1 MKKIIG
7 LSTFLLVFILAFY
20 TKAPVTHA
28 ETLDVTE
35 EILENVTEE
44 EALDVT
50 EEEISENV
58 TEEEALDVTEEDQE
72 NAPTIE
78 TRSIIRNAKW
88 GVASK
93 SKVADTYGSWKTCV
107 DDISLTGTV
116 ACSHATSVT
125 NSFTG
130 TLKIPIKDLD
140 LSLGFSTS
148 KTTQV
153 TLTKTAPADKG
164 KRVKILYR
172 PVFTTYLV
180 KQEMTV
186 GSKVLQTEN
195 LTAKQYSHM
204 QFDVVAYWLTNKVDF
219 VYNLRL
225 A

>member
-7 LSTFLLVFILAFY
+7 LSAFLLIFILAFY
-20 TKAPVTHA
+20 TKTPVTHA
-28 ETLDVTE
+28 ETL
-35 EILENVTEE
+35 ENVTEVE
-44 EALDVT
+44 TSEVTGETPENATELETPEVT
-50 EEEISENV
+50 EETPEN
-58 TEEEALDVTEEDQE
+58 TEVESL
-72 NAPTIE
+72 
-78 TRSIIRNAKW
+78 SIIRNAKW
-88 GVASK
+88 GIASK

-116 ACSHATSVT
+116 SCSHSTSVT

-180 KQEMTV
+180 KQEMTL

-204 QFDVVAYWLTNKVDF
+204 QFDVVLY
-219 VYNLRL
+219 
-225 A
+225 

>member
-1 MKKIIG
+1 MKRIIG
-7 LSTFLLVFILAFY
+7 LSAFLLIFILAFY
-20 TKAPVTHA
+20 TKTPVTHA
-28 ETLDVTE
+28 ETLENVTEVETSEVTGETPENATELETPEVTE
-35 EILENVTEE
+35 ETPENVTEE
-44 EALDVT
+44 TPENT
-50 EEEISENV
+50 EVES
-58 TEEEALDVTEEDQE
+58 L
-72 NAPTIE
+72 
-78 TRSIIRNAKW
+78 SIIRNAKW
-88 GVASK
+88 GIASK

-116 ACSHATSVT
+116 SCSHSTSVT

-180 KQEMTV
+180 KQEMTL

-204 QFDVVAYWLTNKVDF
+204 QFDVVLY
-219 VYNLRL
+219 
-225 A
+225 